1 MNLRELTTN
10 LIEHRGKNLRFI
22 LPDGDP
28 IAADFHVTEVGHVVK
43 RFIDCGG
50 TQRKTEAVMLQAWV
64 AANDPDHRLTAG
76 KLVGI
81 IDLAGPILPS
91 DELEVEVE
99 YEGCAVSQYPVT
111 GARAEGNELHF
122 TLTNKHTDC
131 LAKEA
136 CGLESCGC
144 SPKETTATGRGC

>member
-1 MNLRELTTN
+1 MKLRELKTA
-10 LIEHRGKNLRFI
+10 LIEHGARNLRFI
-22 LPDGDP
+22 LPDGEP

-43 RFIDCGG
+43 TFIDCGG
-50 TQRKTEAVMLQAWV
+50 TQRKAEAVVLQAWV

-76 KLVGI
+76 KLAGI

-91 DELEVEVE
+91 EELVVEVE
-99 YEGCAVSQYPVT
+99 YEGCAISQYPVA
-111 GARAEGNELHF
+111 GISAEGDELRF
-122 TLTNKHTDC
+122 SLTNKHTDC

-144 SPKETTATGRGC
+144 SPEETTATGKCC